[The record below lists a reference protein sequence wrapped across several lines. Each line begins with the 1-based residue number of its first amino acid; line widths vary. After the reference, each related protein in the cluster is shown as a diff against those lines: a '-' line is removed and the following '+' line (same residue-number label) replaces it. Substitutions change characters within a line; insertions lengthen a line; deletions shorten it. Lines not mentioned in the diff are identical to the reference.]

1 MMTNICVRKGAIV
14 LLTTAVFAG
23 GPLFGQALAA
33 TDVPSE
39 LSKFQDI
46 ELRLVS
52 FLSNGKEIA
61 IPPTIT
67 ITLTFQNRG
76 RISGRSAVNNYAGI
90 FTAIPNGKISI
101 EVTTAT
107 QMAGTPELM
116 ELERE
121 YFEALSHVKQ
131 ILLKPDR
138 IILENETTSL
148 DFAFNRAR

>member
-1 MMTNICVRKGAIV
+1 MMTNISVRKGVIA
-14 LLTTAVFAG
+14 LLTAALFAG
-23 GPLFGQALAA
+23 GPLFGQTLAA
-33 TDVPSE
+33 TDVPAE

-46 ELRLVS
+46 QLRLVR

-76 RISGRSAVNNYAGI
+76 RISGRSAVNNYGGV
-90 FTAIPNGKISI
+90 FTAIPNGEISI
-101 EVTTAT
+101 QVTMVT
-107 QMAGTPELM
+107 QMAGAPKLM
-116 ELERE
+116 ALERE

-131 ILLKPDR
+131 ILLKSDR

>member
-1 MMTNICVRKGAIV
+1 MMTNISVRKGVIA
-14 LLTTAVFAG
+14 LLTAALFAG
-23 GPLFGQALAA
+23 GPLFGQTLAA
-33 TDVPSE
+33 TDVPAE

-46 ELRLVS
+46 QLRLVR

-61 IPPTIT
+61 IPPTVT

-76 RISGRSAVNNYAGI
+76 RISGRSAVNNYGGV
-90 FTAIPNGKISI
+90 FTAIPNGEISI
-101 EVTTAT
+101 QVTMVT
-107 QMAGTPELM
+107 QMAGAPKLM

-138 IILENETTSL
+138 IILKNETTSL